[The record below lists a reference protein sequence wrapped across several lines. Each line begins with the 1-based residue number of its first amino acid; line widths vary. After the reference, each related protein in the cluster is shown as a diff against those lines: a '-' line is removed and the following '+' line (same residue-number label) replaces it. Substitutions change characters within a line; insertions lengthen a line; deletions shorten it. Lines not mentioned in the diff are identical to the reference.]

1 MDTQF
6 QPSNYGLPS
15 NNLAARNRTL
25 TIGLFVLGFVVLVLG
40 ITTTIALVTAG
51 GATADANKKAQTA
64 AASAR
69 ADQKKADELA
79 ARQAQES
86 PYRTYQAAEE
96 YGAFSLKIPK
106 NWSAYVQYNLNGRTQ
121 LDLSLQPDIISITGN
136 AITPLAAHLEL
147 DQSTFADYMSQYKN
161 DSSVHQ
167 SDITVSGIKSK
178 NLTGSFK
185 DITVARVVVVPV
197 RDKVMVFTNQ
207 DKTYDPEFT
216 KILEQAKINP

>member
-6 QPSNYGLPS
+6 QPSNYGLPE

-25 TIGLFVLGFVVLVLG
+25 TTGLFVMGFVVLVLG
-40 ITTTIALVTAG
+40 ITATIAFVTAG
-51 GATADANKKAQTA
+51 STAASANKKAQTA
-64 AASAR
+64 AATAR

-86 PYRTYQAAEE
+86 PYRTYQAPNE
-96 YGAFSLKIPK
+96 YGAFSLLIPK
-106 NWSAYVQYNLNGRTQ
+106 NWSAYVQYNLGGRTQ
-121 LDLSLQPDIISITGN
+121 LELSLQPDIISVTGN
-136 AITPLAAHLEL
+136 AVAPLAAHIEL
-147 DQSTFADYMSQYKN
+147 DQLTLDDYLSQYKADPN
-161 DSSVHQ
+161 VNQ

-178 NLTGSFK
+178 NLTGSFR
-185 DITVARVVVVPV
+185 DLSVVREVVVPV